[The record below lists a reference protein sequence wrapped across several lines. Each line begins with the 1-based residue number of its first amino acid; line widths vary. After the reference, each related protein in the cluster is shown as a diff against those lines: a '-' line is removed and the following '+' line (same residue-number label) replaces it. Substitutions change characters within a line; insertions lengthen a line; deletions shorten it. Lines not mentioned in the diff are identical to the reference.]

1 VKLLETARTRALWI
15 VVGVAATALGVLA
28 WTTLP
33 AWPVV
38 GVAVATLV
46 VAVNTITSR
55 LAKDT
60 CLACGK
66 SLKDAT
72 WSEHGGICSHCHQ
85 INPPTH
91 AHLAKLDAAR
101 ARELLEANRQAS
113 TNVRADAAAS
123 NDADRQG

>member
-15 VVGVAATALGVLA
+15 VVGIAGMAMGVIA

-38 GVAVATLV
+38 GVAVATLL
-46 VAVNTITSR
+46 VAMNGITTR
-55 LAKDT
+55 LAKDN

-72 WSEHGGICSHCHQ
+72 WSEHGGICGHCHQ

-101 ARELLEANRQAS
+101 ARELLEASREAAGKASQAD
-113 TNVRADAAAS
+113 DAKH
-123 NDADRQG
+123 G